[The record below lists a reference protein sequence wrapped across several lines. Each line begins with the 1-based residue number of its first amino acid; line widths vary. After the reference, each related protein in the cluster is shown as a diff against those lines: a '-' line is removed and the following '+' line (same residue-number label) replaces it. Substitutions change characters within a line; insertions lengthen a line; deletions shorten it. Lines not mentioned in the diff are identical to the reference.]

1 MSATLAAD
9 NIALAQRFYDAR
21 GDRAVIAEV
30 MTHDV
35 VWDITPGFPHGG
47 IYHGVNSVLG
57 FLAAVGEQF
66 SAMGVQP
73 ERFLADG
80 DGHVIVLGHYAA
92 TGANGQSADARFI
105 HVWTIQ
111 DGKLARLDQT
121 ADTQVL
127 AQLRQ
132 S

>member
-9 NIALAQRFYDAR
+9 DIALAQRFYDAE
-21 GDRAVIAEV
+21 GDRVVIAEV
-30 MTHDV
+30 MSPDV
-35 VWDITPGFPHGG
+35 VWDITHPHGG

-105 HVWTIQ
+105 HVWIIQ

-127 AQLRQ
+127 AQLLQR
-132 S
+132 